1 MLREHS
7 VFGTGTRNTGP
18 HPTAPASPMAVLVK
32 ETRQNQVTDEL
43 TFKARL
49 DPVQAGH
56 SAISGRVSR
65 CESGPICLEEDTK
78 FMHLAARQS
87 PSETSDSPLR
97 AGRQHAA
104 IATSASALQPFTCGK
119 SHVTSR

>member
-1 MLREHS
+1 
-7 VFGTGTRNTGP
+7 
-18 HPTAPASPMAVLVK
+18 MAVLVK

-65 CESGPICLEEDTK
+65 CESGPICLGEDTK

-87 PSETSDSPLR
+87 TSETSDSPLR
-97 AGRQHAA
+97 AGRQHALLHLGLH
-104 IATSASALQPFTCGK
+104 ALLQHSF
-119 SHVTSR
+119 